1 MSRCTYQVAHVH
13 TISRPV
19 VQITGTYLI
28 SPTAINCS
36 PRDYS
41 LFGMWFS
48 KCIFFI
54 FIIVFLIGNFI
65 SSPDSAFTWISQDLT
80 HDKTA
85 WLQLM
90 AWCHQWQQ
98 AITLDITWANVDP
111 NLCRYMALLVGWV
124 NLSHFK
130 DTYTQSVN
138 TLRPRQNGRHIQGD
152 MFTGIF
158 LNEIYQFQLR
168 FHWCFFLR
176 VQLTISSTGSVNGL
190 SPTSIK
196 QSSERQ
202 TISWA

>member
-1 MSRCTYQVAHVH
+1 MFIQFRDQWYKSLRLTWYHLQQSIAAHA
-13 TISRPV
+13 
-19 VQITGTYLI
+19 ITH
-28 SPTAINCS
+28 CS
-36 PRDYS
+36 GCD
-41 LFGMWFS
+41 FQNA
-48 KCIFFI
+48 FFY
-54 FIIVFLIGNFI
+54 IIVFLIGNFR
-65 SSPDSAFTWISQDLT
+65 SGPDSAFTWILHDLT

-130 DTYTQSVN
+130 DAYTQSVN

-190 SPTSIK
+190 SPTSNK

>member
-1 MSRCTYQVAHVH
+1 MFIQFRDQWYKSLRLTWYHLQQSIAAHA
-13 TISRPV
+13 
-19 VQITGTYLI
+19 ITH
-28 SPTAINCS
+28 CS
-36 PRDYS
+36 GCD
-41 LFGMWFS
+41 FQNA
-48 KCIFFI
+48 FFY
-54 FIIVFLIGNFI
+54 IIVFLIGNFR
-65 SSPDSAFTWISQDLT
+65 SSPDSAFTWISHDLT

-130 DTYTQSVN
+130 DAYTQSVN

-158 LNEIYQFQLR
+158 LEWN
-168 FHWCFFLR
+168 
-176 VQLTISSTGSVNGL
+176 ISI
-190 SPTSIK
+190 SIK
-196 QSSERQ
+196 
-202 TISWA
+202 ISLMFLPKSPIDN

>member
-1 MSRCTYQVAHVH
+1 MFIQFQDQWYKSLRLTWYHLQQSIAAHA
-13 TISRPV
+13 
-19 VQITGTYLI
+19 ITH
-28 SPTAINCS
+28 CS
-36 PRDYS
+36 GCD
-41 LFGMWFS
+41 FQNA
-48 KCIFFI
+48 FFY
-54 FIIVFLIGNFI
+54 IIVFLIGNFR
-65 SSPDSAFTWISQDLT
+65 SSPDSAFTWISHDLT
-80 HDKTA
+80 RDKTA
-85 WLQLM
+85 WLKLM

-130 DTYTQSVN
+130 DAYTQSVN

-158 LNEIYQFQLR
+158 VNEIYQFQLR

-176 VQLTISSTGSVNGL
+176 VQLTISSTCSVNGL
-190 SPTSIK
+190 SPTSNK